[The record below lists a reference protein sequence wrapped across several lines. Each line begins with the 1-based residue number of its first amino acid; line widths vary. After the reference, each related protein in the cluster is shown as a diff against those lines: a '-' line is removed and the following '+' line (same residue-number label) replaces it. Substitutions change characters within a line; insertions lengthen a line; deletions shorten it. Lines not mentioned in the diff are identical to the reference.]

1 MLQIISGKF
10 FGTGE
15 IIHNE
20 CNGILYSNASFHA
33 IQPIDYGNI
42 KINTVDWNPG
52 YPCYVFSYDNCIE
65 RTPKTSILVKIGDNV
80 VIEQLKYILS
90 FSMDAIFDESELK
103 VEELCRQGS
112 ISENNISS
120 YVDKT
125 FEKQRNLNEEDWE
138 KSIEFYKKM
147 LNLSRDEYKVVMK
160 CLVAYHASFSVFS
173 RDISLAY
180 SILVYAL
187 ETLCANFDE
196 YTTSWN
202 DYDQNIKKKLDVQLD
217 KVDNDIA
224 EEIRNIL
231 VSKEHMKLSRR
242 FCQFILKYINDDYYK
257 AIDKR
262 QGTESE
268 INQAIAKAY
277 IIRSKYA
284 HELKPIMKQL
294 MDAGISKSSEIFEFQ
309 HETFFTYSGL
319 LRLARTIITNFVI
332 SRDEI
337 ESEEYAWDD
346 DLPGTIS
353 MELHPNLW
361 LGKSNDFKFQNIDKN
376 LEALLYC
383 IETEHKVPQM
393 DELVENYMTNIHS
406 IKESERC
413 AAYVLSWIYVNVV
426 QGLDNNYVN
435 KIRILLDK
443 HSEMA
448 NKCCIATI
456 IGNSFGMPT
465 RGFDLEE
472 VVSVINNYDK
482 NKFKKNK
489 LKIHNRIENSI
500 YMAIASS
507 YKAEDN
513 NSCKYWYE
521 KAYKNAVNDKELQG
535 EILKEIE
542 LITI

>member
-33 IQPIDYGNI
+33 MQPIEYGNI

-103 VEELCRQGS
+103 VEDLCRQGS

-160 CLVAYHASFSVFS
+160 CLAAYHASFSVFS

-202 DYDQNIKKKLDVQLD
+202 DYDQNIRKKLDVQLD
-217 KVDNDIA
+217 KVDNGVA

-242 FCQFILKYINDDYYK
+242 FSQFILKYINDDYYK

-309 HETFFTYSGL
+309 HEIFFTYSGL
-319 LRLARTIITNFVI
+319 LRLARTVITNFVI
-332 SRDEI
+332 SRDEVK
-337 ESEEYAWDD
+337 SEEYVWDD
-346 DLPGTIS
+346 DLPGTMS

-383 IETEHKVPQM
+383 IEAEHKVPQM
-393 DELVENYMTNIHS
+393 DELVENYMTNILS
-406 IKESERC
+406 IKEPDRW
-413 AAYVLSWIYVNVV
+413 AAYVLAWIYANVV

-482 NKFKKNK
+482 NKFKKNR
-489 LKIHNRIENSI
+489 LKIHNRIENRI

-535 EILKEIE
+535 KILKEIE